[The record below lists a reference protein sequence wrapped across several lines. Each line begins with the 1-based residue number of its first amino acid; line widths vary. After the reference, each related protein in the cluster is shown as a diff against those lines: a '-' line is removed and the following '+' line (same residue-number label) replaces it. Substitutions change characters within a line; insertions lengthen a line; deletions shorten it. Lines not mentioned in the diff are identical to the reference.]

1 MNQYFQKNLLE
12 YYKVFVGGCIAAVAL
27 MTLLTIYV
35 VNNSYEKIKKAGR
48 DTYVFSPNGA
58 SIHVFIPQQNG
69 RATKTTKT
77 L

>member
-12 YYKVFVGGCIAAVAL
+12 SYKLFVGGCIVAVAF

-35 VNNSYEKIKKAGR
+35 VNSSYERLKKAGR

-58 SIHVFIPQQNG
+58 SIHVFIPSKNG
-69 RATKTTKT
+69 RTAKTAKT

>member
-12 YYKVFVGGCIAAVAL
+12 YYKVFVGGCVAAVVL

-35 VNNSYEKIKKAGR
+35 INSSYERVKKAGC

-69 RATKTTKT
+69 RTAKTAKT
-77 L
+77 F